1 MKFFLNIK
9 LLFLLI
15 FLPVSYSIAD
25 IKETKNSDQNNQKYT
40 ESSDLEGIHE
50 ALSIFSRSNTQD
62 NLIYDQKRRE
72 MLDSVEE
79 RFVLCDL
86 DNDQTLDVYETTHC
100 LPQVARK
107 FREVDT
113 DNDFL
118 ITLDEMSI
126 LAKDYIKTYDQPKN
140 SSDTKI
146 ADDGKK
152 ELDAIL
158 EGGKVINI
166 DNKSL

>member
-1 MKFFLNIK
+1 M
-9 LLFLLI
+9 FLLV
-15 FLPVSYSIAD
+15 FLSFSYSIAD
-25 IKETKNSDQNNQKYT
+25 IKTTKNSEQKNQKYT

-50 ALSIFSRSNTQD
+50 ALSIFSGSNTQN

-79 RFVLCDL
+79 RFLLCDL
-86 DNDQTLDVYETTHC
+86 DNDETLDVYETTHC
-100 LPQVARK
+100 LPQVARQ

-126 LAKDYIKTYDQPKN
+126 LAKDYVKRYEKTNN
-140 SSDTKI
+140 SLDTKI
-146 ADDGKK
+146 ADDSKK
-152 ELDAIL
+152 KLDAIF
-158 EGGKVINI
+158 EGEKSLNT

>member
-1 MKFFLNIK
+1 M
-9 LLFLLI
+9 FLLI

-86 DNDQTLDVYETTHC
+86 DNDRTLDVYETTHC

-118 ITLDEMSI
+118 ITLLVRGQKEV
-126 LAKDYIKTYDQPKN
+126 QN
-140 SSDTKI
+140 SRGVRAEEQSRQT
-146 ADDGKK
+146 
-152 ELDAIL
+152 
-158 EGGKVINI
+158 
-166 DNKSL
+166 SLGLPRR

>member
-126 LAKDYIKTYDQPKN
+126 LAKDYAKRYEKTNN
-140 SSDTKI
+140 SLDTKI
-146 ADDGKK
+146 ADDSKK
-152 ELDAIL
+152 KLDATF
-158 EGGKVINI
+158 EGEKSLNT